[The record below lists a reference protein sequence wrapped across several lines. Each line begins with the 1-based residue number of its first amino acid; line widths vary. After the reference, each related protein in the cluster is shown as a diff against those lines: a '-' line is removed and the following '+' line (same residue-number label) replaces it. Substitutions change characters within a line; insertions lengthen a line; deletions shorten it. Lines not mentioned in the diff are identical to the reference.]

1 MQRKF
6 YPYKRRKQRQHKMVL
21 KGLPDIKHKA
31 FEETI
36 VDVYKVAK
44 VIKLQ
49 KAKQGSRTRIPK
61 REDQ

>member
-1 MQRKF
+1 
-6 YPYKRRKQRQHKMVL
+6 MVL
-21 KGLPDIKHKA
+21 KGLSDIKHKA
-31 FEETI
+31 FKETL

-49 KAKQGSRTRIPK
+49 KVKQGSRTRIPK

>member
-1 MQRKF
+1 
-6 YPYKRRKQRQHKMVL
+6 MVL
-21 KGLPDIKHKA
+21 KGLSDIKHKA

-36 VDVYKVAK
+36 VAVYKVAN
-44 VIKLQ
+44 VIKVQ